1 MKTPEKKTASAF
13 TLSELMMSVG
23 IGTLVIAVLLTA
35 SVALQRGFAAVE
47 GYAVAEG
54 DQLRVQDYVALD
66 CRRAIRDQVGT
77 ATGGSLSTPAVVK
90 GSWINSGST
99 WAWAPDDSKPVT
111 LILSLPNYYDA
122 SGNPQGPS
130 FDVNF
135 KVQYGDGAIPPT
147 PISYYKSGNNFIRQV
162 GTNPTD
168 TAKTKAIATNVS
180 SFDVTPLDESNSD
193 GTISCSIAF
202 APAFTR
208 LVGRPKGGTTIYAQT
223 FLRNAQARQ

>member
-1 MKTPEKKTASAF
+1 MNTPEKKTASAF
-13 TLSELMMSVG
+13 TLTELTMSVG
-23 IGTLVIAVLLTA
+23 IGTVIIAVLLAA
-35 SVALQRGFAAVE
+35 SVALQRSFAAVE

-66 CRRAIRDQVGT
+66 CRRAIRDQV
-77 ATGGSLSTPAVVK
+77 AIASGGSLSTPAVAK
-90 GSWINSGST
+90 GSWINSGGT

-111 LILSLPNYYDA
+111 LILSLPNYYDG
-122 SGNPQGPS
+122 SGSPQGPS
-130 FDVNF
+130 FDANF
-135 KVQYGDGAIPPT
+135 KVQYGDQAVPPT
-147 PISYYKSGNNFIRQV
+147 PISYYKSGNSFIRQV

-168 TAKTKAIATNVS
+168 TTKTKAIATNVA

-202 APAFTR
+202 APTFTR
-208 LVGRPKGGTTIYAQT
+208 LVNPRRGGTTIYSQT